1 MRKASGGTTGD
12 DDPPVQGGPN
22 EGNAMGYGFGI
33 FLLAVG
39 LILALAVQDTIS
51 NVDLTLIGWIIAL
64 AGVLLIVLTGVTMNR
79 GRASRTVST
88 TTHSDGSQTT
98 TEQQQRNDAPPAV

>member
-1 MRKASGGTTGD
+1 
-12 DDPPVQGGPN
+12 
-22 EGNAMGYGFGI
+22 MGYGFGI